1 MFRSLL
7 SSIKQKYTRRG
18 VVLMYHR
25 IATPLSDPWELSV
38 SPEHFEEHLKVLKA
52 YHVISIKELADI
64 LGNKRRMATNTAI
77 ITFDDGYRDNYLA
90 GKPLLEKYN
99 LPATFFIPTNS
110 IGEQQEFWWDAL
122 ERICLQ
128 SPNLPDKLILEQPDN
143 ISWDIGNSGN
153 MVSPADLYLNLCVI
167 LRKMPA
173 TQQQTFIKT
182 LETWANNTNN
192 RPEYFTMDKK
202 ELLDLQSGKLFTIGA
217 HTMTHPF
224 LPDFPY
230 NYQKSEI
237 QGGITHLE
245 ELTGNP
251 IKYLAYP
258 HGGRDQNT
266 LDILAESGVGLAFT
280 TDPQHFKADT
290 DKLTIPRFQVGNWD
304 GKTFEFHL
312 NNWMRN
318 NTLA

>member
-1 MFRSLL
+1 MLRSLF
-7 SSIKQKYTRRG
+7 SSIKKRYAPCG

-25 IATPLSDPWELSV
+25 IANPLSDHWELSV

-64 LGNKRRMATNTAI
+64 VAKKSRMATNTAV
-77 ITFDDGYRDNYLA
+77 ITFDDGYRDNYLL

-99 LPATFFIPTNS
+99 LPATFFIPTDS
-110 IGEQQEFWWDAL
+110 VGKQQEFWWDAL

-128 SPNLPDKLILEQPDN
+128 SPNLPDKLILEQPEN
-143 ISWDIGNSGN
+143 ISWDIGNADN
-153 MVSPADLYLNLCVI
+153 MITPIDLYVNLCAIV
-167 LRKMPA
+167 RKMPA
-173 TQQQTFIKT
+173 TAHQAFIKV
-182 LETWANNTNN
+182 LETWANNTND

-202 ELLDLQSGKLFTIGA
+202 ELLDLQSGNLFTIGA
-217 HTMTHPF
+217 HTITHPF
-224 LPDFPY
+224 LPAFPY
-230 NYQKSEI
+230 DYQKREI
-237 QGGITHLE
+237 QDGITFLE
-245 ELTGNP
+245 ELTGKP

-258 HGGRDQNT
+258 HGGRDQST
-266 LDILAESGVGLAFT
+266 LEILTESGVELAFT
-280 TDPQHFKADT
+280 TDPKLMNADT
-290 DKLTIPRFQVGNWD
+290 DKFNIPRFQVGNWD